1 MSLDVAKEPVIVYA
15 AKRDDDKI
23 VEIKAGANFVLMQTK
38 GGKALSFGNC
48 EGGCSGHLAESDANS
63 TDPDDPLAR
72 IEQLTPKHLPLP
84 GNVIALIAG
93 GDRSTGHG
101 FVITRR
107 PGDNNTNVFGFGS
120 NNGGKLGL
128 PKEEDENDL
137 WYFSPQLI
145 PGLSGLF
152 IVAGAAGHE
161 HSVFLDKDGAM
172 FACGMALH
180 GRLGSPNIALNLN
193 VGHYTL
199 VPVPLLSPASAV
211 FAGGCCS
218 AALLLDVNVMLTG
231 DNDQSQQGKGED
243 VSQNQV
249 MTLVMPETFE
259 PGVGINAVSV
269 GSDFVWF
276 VQVEDEG
283 KNFGI
288 SESEI
293 IAANARSAAAKAAVA
308 AKEEAAAASEAAVEA
323 AGQKAREKAQEQR
336 AGFQECINAYE
347 ARKAQAKAEAEQ
359 NAVV

>member
-23 VEIKAGANFVLMQTK
+23 VEIKAGVNFVLMQTK

-283 KNFGI
+283 KNLAFPK
-288 SESEI
+288 
-293 IAANARSAAAKAAVA
+293 R
-308 AKEEAAAASEAAVEA
+308 
-323 AGQKAREKAQEQR
+323 
-336 AGFQECINAYE
+336 
-347 ARKAQAKAEAEQ
+347 
-359 NAVV
+359 